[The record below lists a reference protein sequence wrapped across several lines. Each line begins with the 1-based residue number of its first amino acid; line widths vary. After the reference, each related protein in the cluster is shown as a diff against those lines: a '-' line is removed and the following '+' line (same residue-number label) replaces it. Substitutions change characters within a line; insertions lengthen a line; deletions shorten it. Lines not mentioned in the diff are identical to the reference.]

1 MQGASTG
8 RRDSGS
14 SGTTA
19 ITGFDACC
27 GGSCTRKVI
36 GITKILGLVAKFHA
50 DRKAA
55 NAAAEMSNQAE
66 EKAAAE
72 ALANETNAWNTV
84 YGMVDGQLATYAGA
98 SPSHHDLLKSLGQ
111 KGK

>member
-1 MQGASTG
+1 MCRSEIEDRVAKERQERNNAASLKETEMKQ
-8 RRDSGS
+8 
-14 SGTTA
+14 
-19 ITGFDACC
+19 DAEA
-27 GGSCTRKVI
+27 S
-36 GITKILGLVAKFHA
+36 LAKFHA